1 MTTTDKFRSQRP
13 QQLTMSSEHVEEMY
27 TERDQIALQKA
38 WRSLANLDPRLD
50 PEEETVQVH
59 GNRDIDLNFSWAS
72 HIGRYVASR
81 NWRDAGQFYRISKS
95 REQPGAVVQTE
106 GRHSQLNHMAV
117 DGVRRNSSWR
127 CMNH

>member
-1 MTTTDKFRSQRP
+1 MTTTDELRSQRP

-27 TERDQIALQKA
+27 TKRDQKVPQEA
-38 WRSLANLDPRLD
+38 WRLLANLHPRLD

-72 HIGRYVASR
+72 HIGRYIASR

-106 GRHSQLNHMAV
+106 AQHLSSIIWPLMAFAATPV
-117 DGVRRNSSWR
+117 GAA
-127 CMNH
+127 